1 MSSEATARLERK
13 ALAVK
18 FGCLK
23 FDHYLS
29 GDPDFTIIT
38 DHKPLLGLYKPGS
51 RPPPRIE
58 RWALRI
64 QHLNFRL
71 RYEPGPKNAADVFSR
86 QPTPPRA
93 HVNPSEHADTG
104 MINAITAASLPRACT
119 IEQVKE
125 ATAKDATL
133 QTVLKSLLSGT
144 WNKDLGLF
152 FSHRNEFSFSDWVLL
167 RNNRIVFPRSLQQR
181 VLELAHQGHQGIA
194 KTKARL
200 RTKVW
205 WPGMSTEA
213 ETFVKR

>member
-1 MSSEATARLERK
+1 
-13 ALAVK
+13 
-18 FGCLK
+18 LK

-71 RYEPGPKNAADVFSR
+71 CYEPGSKNAADVFSR

-93 HVNPSEHADTG
+93 LPFSHAFSPGNNKTKENRGIARSLAHVNPSEHADTRI
-104 MINAITAASLPRACT
+104 INAITTASLPRACT

-125 ATAKDATL
+125 
-133 QTVLKSLLSGT
+133 
-144 WNKDLGLF
+144 
-152 FSHRNEFSFSDWVLL
+152 
-167 RNNRIVFPRSLQQR
+167 PQQR
-181 VLELAHQGHQGIA
+181 TRRFKQSLSLSIQAPGTKTLVSFLAI
-194 KTKARL
+194 
-200 RTKVW
+200 
-205 WPGMSTEA
+205 
-213 ETFVKR
+213 ETANFPSLTGSCSEITA